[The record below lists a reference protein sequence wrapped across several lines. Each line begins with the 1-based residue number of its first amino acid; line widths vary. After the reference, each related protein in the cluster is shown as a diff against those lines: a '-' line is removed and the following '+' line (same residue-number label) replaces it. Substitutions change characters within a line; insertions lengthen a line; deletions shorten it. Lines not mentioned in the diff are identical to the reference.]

1 MGRPKGSKNSNSKK
15 KKAEKEVDLR
25 DDPSVTYALRPSKI
39 RSTADAAK
47 EIPQSPITDAELEA
61 VWARPD
67 WVWGGMTPT
76 VLKLLARIE
85 ADRTKKTSKSLSP
98 LD

>member
-15 KKAEKEVDLR
+15 KKAEKEVDLK

-39 RSTADAAK
+39 RTTADAAK
-47 EIPQSPITDAELEA
+47 EIPQSPITDEELEV

-67 WVWGGMTPT
+67 WIWGGVTPL
-76 VLKLLARIE
+76 VLKILKRLEIE
-85 ADRTKKTSKSLSP
+85 IAKNSKIKGD